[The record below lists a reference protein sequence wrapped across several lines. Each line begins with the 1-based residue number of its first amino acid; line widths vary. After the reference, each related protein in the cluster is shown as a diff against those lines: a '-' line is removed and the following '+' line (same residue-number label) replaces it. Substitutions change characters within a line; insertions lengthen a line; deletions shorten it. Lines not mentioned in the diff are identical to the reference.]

1 MLSLRQ
7 RFCFQTACPEIPMRN
22 DQELIYSDLQTT
34 YAMDGHTLEINI
46 YRFPESEWFLEVV
59 DEFNNSTVWEDSFAT
74 DEAALAEAIGE
85 IKSEGVHAFIGPHS
99 A

>member
-1 MLSLRQ
+1 MTPCR
-7 RFCFQTACPEIPMRN
+7 EILVSDEPK
-22 DQELIYSDLQTT
+22 LIYSDLQTT
-34 YAMDGHTLEINI
+34 LAIDGHTLEINI
-46 YRFPESEWFLEVV
+46 YRLPDTDWTLEVV
-59 DEFNNSTVWEDSFAT
+59 DEDNNSTVWEDSCET

>member
-1 MLSLRQ
+1 MSNESQ
-7 RFCFQTACPEIPMRN
+7 
-22 DQELIYSDLQTT
+22 LIYSDLQTT
-34 YAMDGHTLEINI
+34 YAIDGHRLEIHI
-46 YRFPESEWFLEVV
+46 YRLPESDWTLEVV
-59 DEFNNSTVWEDSFAT
+59 DENNNSTVWEDSFAT